1 MKKTSYALLW
11 TVAAIFC
18 LGVMPGAAQMSF
30 VVSPI
35 RVEHQV
41 AVGASETNVIEV
53 RNEGKSPARVKVYT
67 EDWEMDRKGDV
78 NYARAGKGPNSCAT
92 WIQLNPTDFRVD
104 PGQTRQIR
112 YTLTVPPGSKEA
124 GYRAAIVFEGMPA
137 GESGPGGARKVAV
150 HGRIGV
156 VLYETVGNPEIKAQF
171 EDFQVRP
178 EKQGVTFKLTLANK
192 GVGNFRIK
200 KSWIALKNSQGQEVA
215 KVEIP
220 DIPVLP
226 GAVRD
231 LEFSK
236 ELTLPKGSY
245 VAEAVLDVGRRDF
258 LGRKQTFN
266 IGH

>member
-1 MKKTSYALLW
+1 MKKTIYALLW
-11 TVAAIFC
+11 TATLLFC
-18 LGVMPGAAQMSF
+18 LGARPGAAQMSF

-41 AVGASETNVIEV
+41 APGGSETNVIEV
-53 RNEGKSPARVKVYT
+53 RNEGNNPARVKVYT

-78 NYARAGKGPNSCAT
+78 NYARAGKGPHSCAT

-104 PGQTRQIR
+104 PGQTRQVR
-112 YTLTVPPGSKEA
+112 YTLTVPTGSKEG
-124 GYRAAIVFEGMPA
+124 GYRAAIVFEGMPVKEGQA
-137 GESGPGGARKVAV
+137 AARRVAV

-178 EKQGVTFKLTLANK
+178 EKQGLTFKLTLANK
-192 GVGNFRIK
+192 GTGNFRIK
-200 KSWIALKNSQGQEVA
+200 KSWITMRNSQGEEVA
-215 KVEIP
+215 KVDIP

-226 GAVRD
+226 GAIRD

-236 ELTLPKGSY
+236 ELNLPKGSY
-245 VAEAVLDVGRRDF
+245 LAEAVLDVGRRDF
-258 LGRKQTFN
+258 LGRKQPFT
-266 IGH
+266 IGR